1 MLFIE
6 IKIDKKAYRQ
16 EKKDKFIRIEQQCLS
31 FMFISFYTI
40 KYFVKAIFIIYQIF
54 HLLFAVKYTVHPH
67 VLNDYHQ
74 K

>member
-16 EKKDKFIRIEQQCLS
+16 EKKDKFIRIKQQCLS
-31 FMFISFYTI
+31 FIFINFDTI
-40 KYFVKAIFIIYQIF
+40 KYFVKAIFIDQIF
-54 HLLFAVKYTVHPH
+54 HLLFALKYTVHPH
-67 VLNDYHQ
+67 VLNDCHQ